1 MSDTSGDASKQPDE
15 CKALGSYKMACK
27 NLKEV
32 GGGFDG
38 ERYRCEVCGESFYL
52 DYDEMR

>member
-1 MSDTSGDASKQPDE
+1 MDKFGDKSKQPED
-15 CKALGSYKMACK
+15 CDTSKFTDNPCPNM
-27 NLKEV
+27 KEV

-38 ERYRCEVCGESFYL
+38 ERYRCDVCGATFFL

>member
-1 MSDTSGDASKQPDE
+1 MSRDMGDKTKQPEGCDTSKFTSNPCQN
-15 CKALGSYKMACK
+15 M
-27 NLKEV
+27 KEV

-38 ERYRCEVCGESFYL
+38 ERYRCEVCGATFYL